1 VQWSWVEASAGATN
15 WYGSARQTTGY
26 SDARARR
33 GDWAFSEPTPQLA
46 ITGSRADSSEAS
58 TEMSAQHNQISQL
71 GHWQCTQPPRC
82 ADSPQLHRDSDH
94 RFDAPAKPVGRQQI
108 PHCANPHLLQPLGFE
123 DMILLRTGGLAASPP
138 VRYTLETAGQCLA
151 ATVALLGSDDGRSQI
166 AQRCQIHAVRSATVA
181 DASHGVP
188 HDYWSAGLRGYPS
201 KNAVSTVDGQ
211 MQSSR
216 PPSGPVRNPWTAP
229 GGMKTNVPGPTPSAG
244 AVPV

>member
-181 DASHGVP
+181 EGVASGPARLRPTTGFLAAPDRRRAHSLRRRPSRSGVV
-188 HDYWSAGLRGYPS
+188 GLRY
-201 KNAVSTVDGQ
+201 
-211 MQSSR
+211 
-216 PPSGPVRNPWTAP
+216 
-229 GGMKTNVPGPTPSAG
+229 AG
-244 AVPV
+244 T

>member
-1 VQWSWVEASAGATN
+1 MHWSRVAAPSSATN
-15 WYGSARQTTGY
+15 WYDSARQTTGY

-108 PHCANPHLLQPLGFE
+108 PHFANPYLLQLLGFE

-181 DASHGVP
+181 EGV
-188 HDYWSAGLRGYPS
+188 A
-201 KNAVSTVDGQ
+201 
-211 MQSSR
+211 
-216 PPSGPVRNPWTAP
+216 SGPARLRPTTGFLAAP
-229 GGMKTNVPGPTPSAG
+229 DRRRAHSLRRRPSRSG
-244 AVPV
+244 VVG